1 MNLLDL
7 CLQLFW
13 PKNKTRTKKKKAPDS
28 DEKSVAWL
36 FNSPK
41 KILNFD
47 SKVFANAKSGSLE
60 KKARNDLFLNEEQ
73 IQNQEKMKKFDDKM
87 VNEHNLKQKEE
98 KLWSGHSEKK
108 NSNNNDNQLDNI
120 ECKRR
125 SNENEGKNVYIEKS
139 LSLSDFL
146 KDSPKHTEKKKNTC
160 EGSNEIK
167 QTCEGINGEKYNQKM
182 EIKKEKIRE
191 RKSEEQTGF
200 FIKPPKKY
208 YKNLMK
214 GVSFL

>member
-13 PKNKTRTKKKKAPDS
+13 PKNKTRTKKKKAHDS

-41 KILNFD
+41 KTLNFD
-47 SKVFANAKSGSLE
+47 SKVFAKAKSGSLE
-60 KKARNDLFLNEEQ
+60 KKTPNDLFFNEEQ
-73 IQNQEKMKKFDDKM
+73 IQSQEKVTIFNEKTD
-87 VNEHNLKQKEE
+87 NEHNLKQEE
-98 KLWSGHSEKK
+98 GKLWSGNSEKK
-108 NSNNNDNQLDNI
+108 NSNVRDNQLDNL
-120 ECKRR
+120 ELKRR
-125 SNENEGKNVYIEKS
+125 SNEKEGKNVYIEKS

-146 KDSPKHTEKKKNTC
+146 KDSPKHTEKKKNNC
-160 EGSNEIK
+160 EGSNEK
-167 QTCEGINGEKYNQKM
+167 QTNDKKNNKKV

-191 RKSEEQTGF
+191 HKSEEQTGF

-208 YKNLMK
+208 YKNLMN

>member
-1 MNLLDL
+1 MNLLDI

-36 FNSPK
+36 FDSPN

-47 SKVFANAKSGSLE
+47 SKVFAKAKCGSLE
-60 KKARNDLFLNEEQ
+60 KKTPNDLFLNEEQ
-73 IQNQEKMKKFDDKM
+73 MQGPVKVKNFEEKI
-87 VNEHNLKQKEE
+87 VNEHNLNQEEE
-98 KLWSGHSEKK
+98 KLGLGHSIKK
-108 NSNNNDNQLDNI
+108 DSNNGDNQLDNL
-120 ECKRR
+120 ECKSR
-125 SNENEGKNVYIEKS
+125 SNEKEGKKIYIEKS

-146 KDSPKHTEKKKNTC
+146 KDSPKYTEKKKNPC
-160 EGSNEIK
+160 EGNNEK
-167 QTCEGINGEKYNQKM
+167 NQTCDGINGKKYNQKM
-182 EIKKEKIRE
+182 EIKKEK

-208 YKNLMK
+208 YKNLMN